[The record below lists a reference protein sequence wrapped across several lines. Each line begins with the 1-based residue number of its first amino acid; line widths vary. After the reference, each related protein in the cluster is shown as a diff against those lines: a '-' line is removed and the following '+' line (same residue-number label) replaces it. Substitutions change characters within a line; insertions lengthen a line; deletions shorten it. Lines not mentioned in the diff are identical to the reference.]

1 MAYSKRRAAIRRR
14 RIFLTLTA
22 AVLTLIIAAIAL
34 AVSAVLKKDENPSEP
49 TQSSSIKTVSSEPEI
64 KDTYNPDKTEL
75 VNVGGV
81 ELDAN
86 FRRVLL
92 VNNDNPL
99 PDNYDD
105 TVKAKLKTV
114 DKKYRNNDYVT
125 DVHEDI
131 YPYITAMVAAA
142 QSQGVDL
149 RVWSPFRSSS
159 TQRVLFE
166 NQVKKMQQQGF
177 SGQEAEDKAAT
188 VVTRPGRSEHNT
200 GLCADFNMASESFE
214 QTKMF
219 TWMKENAEN
228 YGFILRYPSDKQE
241 ITGIIYESWHW
252 RFVGINTAKEM
263 NSLNMCLEEYIEY
276 KEIDF
281 KSELN

>member
-14 RIFLTLTA
+14 RIFLALTA
-22 AVLTLIIAAIAL
+22 AVLALIIAAIAL
-34 AVSAVLKKDENPSEP
+34 AISAVLKKDENPSEP

-200 GLCADFNMASESFE
+200 GLCADFNMANESFE

-219 TWMKENAEN
+219 AWMKENAES

-263 NSLNMCLEEYIEY
+263 NRLNMCLEEYIEY

-281 KSELN
+281 KSELD

>member
-92 VNNDNPL
+92 VNNDNLL

>member
-1 MAYSKRRAAIRRR
+1 MTYSKRRAAIRRR
-14 RIFLTLTA
+14 RIFLALTA
-22 AVLTLIIAAIAL
+22 AVLVLITASAVLIIN
-34 AVSAVLKKDENPSEP
+34 AVLKKDKEPS
-49 TQSSSIKTVSSEPEI
+49 VSSQIGSTKTESSTPQK
-64 KDTYNPDKTEL
+64 KDNYDPDKKEI
-75 VNVGGV
+75 VNVGGT

-105 TVKAKLKTV
+105 MVKDKLKTV

-125 DVHEDI
+125 DVHEDM
-131 YPYITAMVAAA
+131 YPYVTAMVAAA
-142 QSQGVDL
+142 QAQGVDL
-149 RVWSPFRSSS
+149 RVWSPFRSSA
-159 TQRVLFE
+159 TQKVLFE
-166 NQVKKMQQQGF
+166 NQVKRMQQQGLT
-177 SGQEAEDKAAT
+177 GQAAEDKAAT

-200 GLCADFNMASESFE
+200 GLCADFNMANDGFE

-228 YGFILRYPSDKQE
+228 YGFILRYPSDKQDK
-241 ITGIIYESWHW
+241 TGIIYESWHW

-263 NSLNMCLEEYIEY
+263 NRLNMCLEEYIEY